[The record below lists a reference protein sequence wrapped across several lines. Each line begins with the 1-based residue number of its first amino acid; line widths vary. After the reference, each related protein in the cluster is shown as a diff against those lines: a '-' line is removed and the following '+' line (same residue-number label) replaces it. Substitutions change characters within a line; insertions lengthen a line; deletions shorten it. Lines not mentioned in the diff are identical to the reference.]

1 MCQTFCWAWG
11 GAGSSG
17 SWRLAPQG
25 RGASLPLPVGP
36 RCWKSR
42 LTSRLVVRSV
52 AASTAR
58 VASVTVSHATEPWHV
73 PSCGVPAEGDQ
84 CTLAERVRLALVLP
98 GSSRRTFSFSVAGAA
113 ACPAGGQLPDSC
125 LLAAPR
131 VSQSPSL
138 PSALLGVGTR
148 LSPWS
153 SCLSVSPHGHVL
165 TSRAGRR
172 SAPRL
177 TPARPRTAPVL
188 LGAAFPG
195 LRHRHR
201 PHVRASRFALAVFL
215 IATEYRRVEAAAPQF
230 GAFRQVSGLETPV
243 LPRGLYGGAG
253 EGSGSRSLSLSH

>member
-1 MCQTFCWAWG
+1 M
-11 GAGSSG
+11 
-17 SWRLAPQG
+17 
-25 RGASLPLPVGP
+25 
-36 RCWKSR
+36 
-42 LTSRLVVRSV
+42 
-52 AASTAR
+52 
-58 VASVTVSHATEPWHV
+58 

-84 CTLAERVRLALVLP
+84 HTLAERVRLALVLP

-113 ACPAGGQLPDSC
+113 ARPAGGRLPDSC

-177 TPARPRTAPVL
+177 APARPRTAPVL

-215 IATEYRRVEAAAPQF
+215 IATEYRHVEAAAPQF
-230 GAFRQVSGLETPV
+230 GAFRQVSELETPV
-243 LPRGLYGGAG
+243 LPRGLYG
-253 EGSGSRSLSLSH
+253 EGGRGGLRVTVPVAFTLVRGVSPPVTPLGRAASPAARAAPAYFGVPRCAHCRVPRSLSSLTKAQCPCRIALNFSAPCTSRP

>member
-1 MCQTFCWAWG
+1 MSDVLLGLGRSREQRKLAAGPPGPWG
-11 GAGSSG
+11 VSSP
-17 SWRLAPQG
+17 SCRTEVLEVKAHVSFG
-25 RGASLPLPVGP
+25 RPIRGGLHRS
-36 RCWKSR
+36 SR
-42 LTSRLVVRSV
+42 LGHRQSRHRAVARAELRCPRRGRSV
-52 AASTAR
+52 HTRRAGPPGPGSPWLLPKDFQLFCR
-58 VASVTVSHATEPWHV
+58 GRRGPPCGGSVT
-73 PSCGVPAEGDQ
+73 GF
-84 CTLAERVRLALVLP
+84 LP
-98 GSSRRTFSFSVAGAA
+98 PGGSM
-113 ACPAGGQLPDSC
+113 
-125 LLAAPR
+125 R

-215 IATEYRRVEAAAPQF
+215 IATEYRHVEAAAPQF
-230 GAFRQVSGLETPV
+230 GAFRQVSGHLCFLGDCT
-243 LPRGLYGGAG
+243 GAGG